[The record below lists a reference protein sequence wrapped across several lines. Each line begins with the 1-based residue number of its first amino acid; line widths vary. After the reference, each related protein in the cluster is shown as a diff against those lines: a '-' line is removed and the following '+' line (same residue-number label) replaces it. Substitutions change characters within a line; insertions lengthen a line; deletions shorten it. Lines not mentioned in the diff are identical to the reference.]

1 VSIDETSFW
10 QFLFVLSSAMKA
22 GEGTPAQLVVKLHY
36 VLNKAEYK
44 DGAEIKS
51 CSTNPSITAPID
63 LAVCAPAPAPG
74 SNTRTETTTP
84 ATAMEID
91 QSDLT
96 MDGRT
101 ENSTVL
107 SGSMVFEVSDST
119 TLPAEDASQESDT
132 VKVETVLAG
141 THQEYKEVERAV
153 QRFRCKAEAIQD
165 FNQFLPVMVG
175 RL

>member
-1 VSIDETSFW
+1 MSIDETSFW

-36 VLNKAEYK
+36 VLNKADYK
-44 DGAEIKS
+44 DCADIKS
-51 CSTNPSITAPID
+51 CSENPSITAPVD
-63 LAVCAPAPAPG
+63 LAVCASAPNTGSELTTAPA
-74 SNTRTETTTP
+74 
-84 ATAMEID
+84 ATAMEIE

-101 ENSTVL
+101 ENSTIL
-107 SGSMVFEVSDST
+107 SGSMVFEASEST
-119 TLPAEDASQESDT
+119 TFPAEDVLQESDI
-132 VKVETVLAG
+132 VKVETVLASPP
-141 THQEYKEVERAV
+141 QEVTRAV

-175 RL
+175 RM